1 MLLGILIPGL
11 TVLLILKL
19 CKYVESAYGGEIAFF
34 TFIVISFGLAFL
46 IKSYKK
52 SRAKKILK
60 FRIRVHFPKS
70 SYGKANVS

>member
-1 MLLGILIPGL
+1 MIEKNRKIKLTLKIMLLGILIPGL

-19 CKYVESAYGGEIAFF
+19 CRYVESAYGGEIAFF

-52 SRAKKILK
+52 SRAKKNPQI
-60 FRIRVHFPKS
+60 
-70 SYGKANVS
+70 

>member
-1 MLLGILIPGL
+1 MIEKNQKVKLILKIMLLGILIPGL

-19 CKYVESAYGGEIAFF
+19 CKYVESSYGGEIVFF

-52 SRAKKILK
+52 SRIKKNPQI
-60 FRIRVHFPKS
+60 
-70 SYGKANVS
+70 